1 MLKIKKCNL
10 NALYSRIAE
19 SQDLFLPVK
28 TAGKTNYALWQE
40 ASQVDLDTLKT
51 VRSAKDV
58 FFPQSEN
65 LYSCCRTEGKLSV
78 TPETLCEKPFVVFG
92 MKGCDV
98 RGIADSEFHTIFTGQ
113 IEEVLFSSF
122 FPCLV

>member
-51 VRSAKDV
+51 VRSA
-58 FFPQSEN
+58 
-65 LYSCCRTEGKLSV
+65 
-78 TPETLCEKPFVVFG
+78 
-92 MKGCDV
+92 
-98 RGIADSEFHTIFTGQ
+98 
-113 IEEVLFSSF
+113 
-122 FPCLV
+122 